1 MADERELES
10 LRQENAA
17 LREQLARATLAAEL
31 YRDST
36 NALMAQVDPYVPPTE
51 EELREMMEPDEG
63 ESLAEIVARYR
74 RELAGQS

>member
-36 NALMAQVDPYVPPTE
+36 NVLLAQVEEKTPLTE
-51 EELREMMEPDEG
+51 SAIRAMV
-63 ESLAEIVARYR
+63 ESPNQRPLADIFAEHYR
-74 RELAGQS
+74 SHPE